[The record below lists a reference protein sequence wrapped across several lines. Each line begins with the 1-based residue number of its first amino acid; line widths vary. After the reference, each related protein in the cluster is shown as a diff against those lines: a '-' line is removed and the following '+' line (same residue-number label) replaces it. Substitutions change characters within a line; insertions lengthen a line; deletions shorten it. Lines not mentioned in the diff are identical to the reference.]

1 MGRRFSVGNKKLVVV
16 AKFRSRAGK
25 EALVEKELAALL
37 TPTRAEA
44 GCLQYDCHHSPG
56 DPGLFMFY
64 EIWSN
69 RAALDE
75 HLQKPY
81 IQSLLAKADDLFA
94 EAPEIHF
101 LEKLA

>member
-1 MGRRFSVGNKKLVVV
+1 MGDKELVVV
-16 AKFRSRAGK
+16 AKFRAKAGK
-25 EALVEKELAALL
+25 EALVENELAALL
-37 TPTRAEA
+37 TPTRSEA
-44 GCLQYDCHHSPG
+44 GCLQYDCHFSPG
-56 DPGLFMFY
+56 DPGLFIFY

-81 IQSLLAKADDLFA
+81 IQSLLAKADGLFA